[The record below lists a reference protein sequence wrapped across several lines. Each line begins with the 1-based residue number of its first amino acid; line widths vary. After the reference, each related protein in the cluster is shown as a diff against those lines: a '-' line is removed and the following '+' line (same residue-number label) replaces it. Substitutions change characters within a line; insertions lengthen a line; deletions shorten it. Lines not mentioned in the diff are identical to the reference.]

1 MNTAEQLLA
10 GYTAYTNAEDFGAS
24 ADNQSPAATPTIT
37 TVSSPECIYFSLG
50 ASAGSIASTKAWGC

>member
-1 MNTAEQLLA
+1 MNTADQLLA
-10 GYTAYTNAEDFGAS
+10 GYTAYTTAEDFGAS